1 MCMSRPVRDAFLPEC
16 TRVRRREH
24 PSRRA
29 SRSRHEKADDHWQ
42 FWGLLLTSDEH
53 RDTLFYMLS
62 YFLFNQCLLFFLE
75 LLFTRSRNECL
86 QSQSFYFFLIRV
98 SQGEHLAR
106 CNVYLI
112 LNDFKNC
119 YSTFNYVIKWLIFS
133 QQPCQW
139 TSCYDSL
146 TIGWSQCMNDVTN
159 FRKIYWRKQL
169 LKICWR
175 HQFSTIWPTL
185 PIFKEEIKECWRQQ
199 FIKMY

>member
-1 MCMSRPVRDAFLPEC
+1 MRFFRSARVSGDANTPRVGPRAAGTKRPMITGSSEASCWPRTNIVIHCSTCWVIFFLIN
-16 TRVRRREH
+16 VY
-24 PSRRA
+24 S
-29 SRSRHEKADDHWQ
+29 
-42 FWGLLLTSDEH
+42 F
-53 RDTLFYMLS
+53 
-62 YFLFNQCLLFFLE
+62 FLNSCLLDHEMSVYNHSL
-75 LLFTRSRNECL
+75 SI
-86 QSQSFYFFLIRV
+86 FFLIRV